1 MLRNQNIPFFSNDT
15 FKNLLRTPEFMALP
29 SVLALIPKFIFS
41 WGLAAL
47 ISKLDLIPGFSFR
60 GNFVLSFML
69 SSFIIDLILLFNKDK
84 LWQALR
90 EDVVIP
96 KAWKVT
102 KQELLE
108 YARNIP
114 KVRLMRFLICWFL
127 VPTVD
132 FTAKSAFIDAL
143 AMYCSGF
150 LLSIF
155 LDGVWL
161 KIFKLKR
168 PEFLFKET
176 NRVYGLNL
184 DKIRRREKERRN
196 RNPYSPGSSAWAA
209 RRARDL

>member
-1 MLRNQNIPFFSNDT
+1 MLRNQNIPFFSGDT
-15 FKNLLRTPEFMALP
+15 FKILLQNPELMALP
-29 SVLALIPKFIFS
+29 SILALIPKFIFS
-41 WGLAAL
+41 YPLAAL

-69 SSFIIDLILLFNKDK
+69 SSFIIDLMLMLNKDK

-96 KAWKVT
+96 TEWKIT

-114 KVRLMRFLICWFL
+114 KVRLMRFLICWVL

-176 NRVYGLNL
+176 NRAYDLNL
-184 DKIRRREKERRN
+184 NEMMEKERRDSD
-196 RNPYSPGSSAWAA
+196 PYSPGSSAWCA
-209 RRARDL
+209 RRNRDL

>member
-1 MLRNQNIPFFSNDT
+1 MLRNQNIPFFSGEP
-15 FKNLLRTPEFMALP
+15 FKILLQNPELMALP
-29 SVLALIPKFIFS
+29 SILALIPKFIFS
-41 WGLAAL
+41 YPLAAL

-69 SSFIIDLILLFNKDK
+69 SSFIIDLMLMLNKDK

-96 KAWKVT
+96 TEWKIS

-114 KVRLMRFLICWFL
+114 KVRLMRFLICWVL

-168 PEFLFKET
+168 PEFLFKEI
-176 NRVYGLNL
+176 NRTYDLNL
-184 DKIRRREKERRN
+184 NEMMEKERRD

>member
-1 MLRNQNIPFFSNDT
+1 MLRNQNIPFFSGDT
-15 FKNLLRTPEFMALP
+15 FKILLQNPELMALP
-29 SVLALIPKFIFS
+29 SILALIPKFIFS
-41 WGLAAL
+41 YPLAAL

-69 SSFIIDLILLFNKDK
+69 SSFIIDLMLMLNKDK

-96 KAWKVT
+96 TEWKIS

-114 KVRLMRFLICWFL
+114 KVRLMRFLICWVL

-132 FTAKSAFIDAL
+132 FTTKSAFIDAL

-168 PEFLFKET
+168 PEFLFKEI
-176 NRVYGLNL
+176 NRTYDLNL
-184 DKIRRREKERRN
+184 NEMMEKERRDSD
-196 RNPYSPGSSAWAA
+196 PYSPGSSAWCA
-209 RRARDL
+209 RRTRDL